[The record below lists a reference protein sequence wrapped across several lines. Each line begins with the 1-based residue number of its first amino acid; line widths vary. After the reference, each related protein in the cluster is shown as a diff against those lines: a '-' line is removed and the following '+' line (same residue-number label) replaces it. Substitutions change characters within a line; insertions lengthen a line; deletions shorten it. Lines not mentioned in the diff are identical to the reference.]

1 MQNIKIAL
9 LSTKLRPKTSESS
22 RAIVPVA
29 LNPATNETV
38 GKQFPD
44 QTANVSQELYTSK
57 GIATSVLQ
65 LGNIS
70 LEAKVS
76 ESVSRGI
83 ATVESRQSDIEY

>member
-22 RAIVPVA
+22 RAIVPVT

-70 LEAKVS
+70 LKAKVS